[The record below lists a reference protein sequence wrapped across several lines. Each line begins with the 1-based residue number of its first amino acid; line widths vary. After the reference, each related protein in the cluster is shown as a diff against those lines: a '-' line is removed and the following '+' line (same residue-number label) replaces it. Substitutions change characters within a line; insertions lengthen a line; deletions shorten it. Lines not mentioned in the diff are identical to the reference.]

1 MGHPEYL
8 ETRMARRRKSS
19 TIDDLLS
26 ISLKLPLWANLVVA
40 AGSFAVLRY
49 YGGSEFPEMAPVAAD
64 QLADSLATHFVTLA
78 AYVAQYII
86 PPIFVLGGVLG
97 WIKRKARAR
106 KFNRISSSAI
116 TGQAIRNL
124 SWEQFELM
132 VGEAFRRKGF
142 TVAETEKGADGG
154 VDLVLTKGGEQFL
167 VQCKQWKAAKVGV
180 QVVREL
186 YGVMSARG
194 AAGGYV
200 VTSGNFTP
208 DAFQF
213 AKGTSVELIDGSA
226 LTQLFKAASSEPI
239 PTMAAPQAMV
249 RSVSAENA
257 SPIPHSQRS
266 IDELPHTFYQ
276 AAQQVTCPRCGGGM
290 TPRIGKNQSGGI
302 RDRVFFGCLA
312 FPKCRGTRQIDEAP
326 VNGQC

>member
-1 MGHPEYL
+1 M
-8 ETRMARRRKSS
+8 
-19 TIDDLLS
+19 
-26 ISLKLPLWANLVVA
+26 
-40 AGSFAVLRY
+40 
-49 YGGSEFPEMAPVAAD
+49 
-64 QLADSLATHFVTLA
+64 
-78 AYVAQYII
+78 
-86 PPIFVLGGVLG
+86 
-97 WIKRKARAR
+97 
-106 KFNRISSSAI
+106 
-116 TGQAIRNL
+116 
-124 SWEQFELM
+124 
-132 VGEAFRRKGF
+132 
-142 TVAETEKGADGG
+142 ETEKGADGG

-226 LTQLFKAASSEPI
+226 LTQLFKAASSDSI
-239 PTMAAPQAMV
+239 PTMTAPQGV
-249 RSVSAENA
+249 ERSVRDETP
-257 SPIPHSQRS
+257 SPIQHSQRS
-266 IDELPHTFYQ
+266 NDEPPQTIYQ

-290 TPRIGKNQSGGI
+290 TPRFGKNQNGGI
-302 RDRVFFGCLA
+302 RDRVFFGCLS

-326 VNGQC
+326 VNVRS